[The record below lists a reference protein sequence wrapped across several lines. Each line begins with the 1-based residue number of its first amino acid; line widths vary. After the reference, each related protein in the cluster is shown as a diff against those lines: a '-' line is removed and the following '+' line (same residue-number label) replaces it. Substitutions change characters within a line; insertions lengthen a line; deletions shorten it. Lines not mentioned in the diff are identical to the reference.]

1 MGRTR
6 QSIKEQCDKVKEL
19 YCKGYTV
26 KEIATAIGM
35 SKESVYNSFTIMGMS
50 LKKSAIDEKN
60 LVYADNSVE
69 FEKVVIYGN
78 WLYKN
83 GKKYRVN
90 RLCTDIT
97 PMFAPR

>member
-1 MGRTR
+1 MEKAVESMEERCA
-6 QSIKEQCDKVKEL
+6 IVKEL
-19 YCKGYTV
+19 YSKGYTV
-26 KEIATAIGM
+26 KEIAEFVGL
-35 SKESVYNSFTIMGMS
+35 SKERIYNA
-50 LKKSAIDEKN
+50 LKIAGIQIKRNAIDEDN
-60 LVYADNSVE
+60 LLYADNSVE
-69 FEKVVIYGN
+69 FEKVVIHGN